1 MFYIESFTMQIIVE
15 INNPKKLEVLLE
27 LLRSMEY
34 VKNIRLTD
42 SPAPVASPQTRPSFF
57 ARYYG
62 SLKTGASPDEI
73 DQRLNALRAE
83 WERDI
88 F

>member
-1 MFYIESFTMQIIVE
+1 MQIIVE
-15 INNPKKLEVLLE
+15 INNPKKLDMLIE

-34 VKNIRLTD
+34 VKNIRLAD
-42 SPAPVASPQTRPSFF
+42 SPAPVVSLQAKPSFF

-83 WERDI
+83 WERDT